1 MRETS
6 SAGAVFIKEGIILP
20 QSLPIKSEP
29 YSKGWRL
36 TTEVAG
42 CDLDRKVSEAGW
54 TLFFMAGEI
63 TATVFGS
70 HSERSTHKAVT
81 KLLSKSDGFNCL
93 EVSQVAG
100 ARFLGLPCVTASG
113 HARHVQ
119 QSMCLIAPRQAAK

>member
-20 QSLPIKSEP
+20 EKVPIKSEP

-36 TTEVAG
+36 TTDVAG

-70 HSERSTHKAVT
+70 DSERSTRKAVT
-81 KLLSKSDGFNCL
+81 KLLRANPMDSIAWKSRKLVANTSWDCL
-93 EVSQVAG
+93 V
-100 ARFLGLPCVTASG
+100 
-113 HARHVQ
+113 
-119 QSMCLIAPRQAAK
+119 